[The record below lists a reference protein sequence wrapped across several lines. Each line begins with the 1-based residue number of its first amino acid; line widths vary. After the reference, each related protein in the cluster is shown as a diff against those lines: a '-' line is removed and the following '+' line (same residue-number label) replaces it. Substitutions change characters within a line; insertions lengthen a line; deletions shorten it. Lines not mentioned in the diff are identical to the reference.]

1 MITFEV
7 SDNLTEEWLDH
18 CRQYF
23 PRLLQERALDSHKG
37 SFGTVGIIG
46 SCRGMS
52 GAIVLAGT
60 AALFTGCGKLYLGF
74 CQDQLPVPYIF
85 DRAELMLDTANNL
98 LDKKDITHWAVGCGM
113 GQSRAAYDVLL
124 NLLQH
129 ETQKPLLIDA
139 DALNIL
145 SQHPEL
151 IDHLAARLIP
161 AILTP
166 HPSEAHLAA
175 RLIPAILTPHPS
187 EAARLLGYSTEE
199 IQANREEAALE
210 LSEKYFSRI
219 VLKGHQSVIA
229 APDEELVINQS
240 GNPGLATA
248 GSGDVLSG
256 MIVSL
261 LAQGLPADEA
271 VAGGVWLH
279 GAAADLLTLN
289 QIGPIG
295 LCSGEIAEAARFLRN
310 LLVAA

>member
-166 HPSEAHLAA
+166 HPSEA
-175 RLIPAILTPHPS
+175 
-187 EAARLLGYSTEE
+187 ARLLGYSTEE

>member
-85 DRAELMLDTANNL
+85 ERAELMLDTANNL

-166 HPSEAHLAA
+166 HPSEA
-175 RLIPAILTPHPS
+175 
-187 EAARLLGYSTEE
+187 ARLLGYSTEE
-199 IQANREEAALE
+199 VQANREEAALE

>member
-23 PRLLQERALDSHKG
+23 PGLLQERALDSHKG

-151 IDHLAARLIP
+151 I
-161 AILTP
+161 
-166 HPSEAHLAA
+166 EHLAA

-240 GNPGLATA
+240 GNPGMATA

>member
-166 HPSEAHLAA
+166 HPSEA
-175 RLIPAILTPHPS
+175 
-187 EAARLLGYSTEE
+187 ARLLGYSTEE

-279 GAAADLLTLN
+279 GAAADLLTIN

>member
-23 PRLLQERALDSHKG
+23 PGLLQERALDSHKG

-74 CQDQLPVPYIF
+74 CQDQLPVPYVF

-151 IDHLAARLIP
+151 IDHLA
-161 AILTP
+161 T
-166 HPSEAHLAA
+166 

-199 IQANREEAALE
+199 VQANREEAALE